1 MKQPTLLLRTTCAV
15 LAVGLATW
23 TAVTLADTPPGSA
36 HGTVPVPAPLQ
47 GATWFAEGAGQ
58 PKHVLYAVVDPN
70 CPFCHE
76 LWQSAQPL
84 YGSGVQV
91 RYLLVGIL
99 ADNSPAKAAA
109 ILQAPKPAAAWDWN
123 ETHWQ
128 QLPGDTGG
136 GIRPLS
142 RPSPK
147 SLTAIRRNEA
157 LAHELGIQGTPAII
171 YMDKQ
176 GRLHVVQST
185 PDTAALR
192 RIVDDAASMGPR

>member
-1 MKQPTLLLRTTCAV
+1 MRQPTPALRAACAF
-15 LAVGLATW
+15 LALGLAAW
-23 TAVTLADTPPGSA
+23 TAVTLAGTPAGSA
-36 HGTVPVPAPLQ
+36 RTAAPPPLQ
-47 GATWFAEGAGQ
+47 EATWFAEGAAK

-84 YGSGVQV
+84 YGAGVQM
-91 RYLLVGIL
+91 RYVLVGIL
-99 ADNSPAKAAA
+99 ADNSAAKAAA
-109 ILQAPKPAAAWDWN
+109 ILEAVNPAVAWDWN

-142 RPSPK
+142 HPNRR
-147 SLTAIRRNEA
+147 SLAAIQRNEA
-157 LAHELGIQGTPAII
+157 LAHDLGIQGTPAII

-192 RIVDDAASMGPR
+192 RIAADSADTGQE